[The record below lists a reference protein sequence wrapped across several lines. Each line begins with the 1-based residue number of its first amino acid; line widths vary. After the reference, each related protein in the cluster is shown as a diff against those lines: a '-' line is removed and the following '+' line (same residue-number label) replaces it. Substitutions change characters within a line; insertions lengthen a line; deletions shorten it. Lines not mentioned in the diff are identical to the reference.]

1 MSARRYTHT
10 MNLIYAQVVE
20 LYSEDS
26 APMGKVSVWG
36 VTRAVPLHLVP
47 EAQPGDT
54 VLVCDG
60 VAIGKVNDEIVA
72 QASSPASMPGVPPG
86 QTNHPGSETLPEPAG
101 EDACATLK
109 GAQNV
114 SGSSR

>member
-1 MSARRYTHT
+1 

-20 LYSEDS
+20 LSSEDS
-26 APMGKVSVWG
+26 ALMGKVSHWG
-36 VTRAVPLHLVP
+36 VIRAVPLHLVP

-60 VAIGKVNDEIVA
+60 VAIGKVNNEIVA
-72 QASSPASMPGVPPG
+72 QASSPASKPGVPPG
-86 QTNHPGSETLPEPAG
+86 QTNYPGSETLPEPAG
-101 EDACATLK
+101 ADACATLK
-109 GAQNV
+109 GVIHV

>member
-1 MSARRYTHT
+1 

-20 LYSEDS
+20 RYSADG
-26 APMGKVSVWG
+26 ALMGKVSHWG
-36 VTRAVPLHLVP
+36 VIRAVPLHLVP

-60 VAIGKVNDEIVA
+60 VAIGKVNDEVVA
-72 QASSPASMPGVPPG
+72 QASSPASMPGVPLG
-86 QTNHPGSETLPEPAG
+86 RTNYPGSETLPEPAG

-109 GAQNV
+109 GVTHV

>member
-1 MSARRYTHT
+1 

-20 LYSEDS
+20 LYSEDK
-26 APMGKVSVWG
+26 ALMGKVSHWG
-36 VTRAVPLHLVP
+36 VLRAVPLHLVP

-60 VAIGKVNDEIVA
+60 VAIGKVNNEVVA
-72 QASSPASMPGVPPG
+72 QASAPASMPGVPPG
-86 QTNHPGSETLPEPAG
+86 RTNYPGSETLPEPAG

-109 GAQNV
+109 GVIHV